1 MRSVYETERS
11 EPFAFAFRPAWEAG
25 LFLKPCKA
33 GKRCVLEEVFIV
45 FFLTVLWSYYS
56 DDFCFFSLSKS
67 YNRLIAWSKKP
78 LLQGPFG
85 IFYRRCRVF
94 FFYYWKKRVHLCT
107 FFLQSWRNVD
117 QELLAHISEKKEGT
131 ITSLNDSQ
139 KNLRSLVPK
148 NLTFQSSVFWDR
160 DRNICTR
167 RAVPKNRL
175 KSAQITDFGPKMT
188 KIR

>member
-117 QELLAHISEKKEGT
+117 QELLAHISEKKEKHDNIVDAFSLSLKRTFLGVRFL
-131 ITSLNDSQ
+131 ITCGQSMKQNAVSL
-139 KNLRSLVPK
+139 LL
-148 NLTFQSSVFWDR
+148 LLLDR
-160 DRNICTR
+160 REKPGC
-167 RAVPKNRL
+167 
-175 KSAQITDFGPKMT
+175 F
-188 KIR
+188 